1 MTNILL
7 PTDFS
12 ANALSAINYILK
24 LYQHEACTF
33 YLLNSAN
40 VKTSRIS
47 SFSNKLLATMLDNAK
62 ADVLK
67 LKEQL
72 ESTNTNSNHH
82 FEIIVSLKSLDDAIE
97 ICVQK
102 YAIDLVAMGTKGA
115 TGAKEIL
122 FGSNTTKIFKKVK
135 NCPILAIPNDYE
147 FTTPEQIAF
156 PSDFNRYC
164 DAKELHYLKKLA
176 DLYDSKIRIIHINEK
191 ELLNENQEN
200 NLTTL
205 KEYLRNHKHSFHLIP
220 SYASKET
227 SIHDFIEELGIDML
241 AMVNYSHSFI
251 DSILREP
258 VIKKIAFHLKVP
270 FLVIPE

>member
-12 ANALSAINYILK
+12 ANALSAIDYTLK
-24 LYQHEACTF
+24 LYQHETCTF
-33 YLLNSAN
+33 YLLNSTN
-40 VKTSRIS
+40 VKASRIS
-47 SFSNKLLATMLDNAK
+47 SFSNKLLTTMIDNAK
-62 ADVLK
+62 KDVLK
-67 LKEQL
+67 LKEQV
-72 ESTNTNSNHH
+72 ESTNANSKHH
-82 FEIIVSLKSLDDAIE
+82 FEVIVSLESLDDAIE
-97 ICVQK
+97 TCVQK
-102 YAIDLVAMGTKGA
+102 YIIDLVAMGTKGA
-115 TGAKEIL
+115 TGAKEVL

-135 NCPILAIPNDYE
+135 SCPILAIPIDYE
-147 FTTPEQIAF
+147 FTAPRQIAF

-176 DLYDSKIRIIHINEK
+176 GLYDSKIRIIHINEK

-200 NLTTL
+200 NLTIL